1 MRLTH
6 CTVLA
11 LALATTS
18 LSATQRPAA
27 APPSAPGAPAAPS
40 QPVGQFQRRPP
51 MVTLTFSTTAWPDGG
66 VMPAT
71 HSQAG
76 RDVSPP
82 LTWGNVPDDTA
93 SFVII
98 AHDIDA
104 PVGNGTDDVLHW
116 MLWNIPK
123 ASRALPADLDRISQL
138 PDGTRQISG
147 TGPYYR
153 GPAAPAT
160 GAPHHYV
167 FDIYALDVVLN
178 VPAVGQSPAETRA
191 AVMAAM
197 AGHVRGKG
205 ALVGLYRHP

>member
-11 LALATTS
+11 MALASAS
-18 LSATQRPAA
+18 LSATQRPAT
-27 APPSAPGAPAAPS
+27 APPAAPGAPAAPA
-40 QPVGQFQRRPP
+40 QPGGQFQRRPP
-51 MVTLTFSTTAWPDGG
+51 MVTLTLSTTAWPDGG
-66 VMPAT
+66 VIPAP

-76 RDVSPP
+76 RDMSPA
-82 LTWGNVPDDTA
+82 LSWGNVPDDTV

-98 AHDIDA
+98 AHDVDA
-104 PVGNGTDDVLHW
+104 PVGSGTDDMLHW

-123 ASRALPADLDRISQL
+123 ASRALPAGLDRVSQL
-138 PDGTRQISG
+138 PDGTRQISA

-160 GAPHHYV
+160 GAPHHYL
-167 FDIYALDVVLN
+167 FEIYAVDSALN
-178 VPAVGQSPAETRA
+178 VPAVGLSPAETRA

-197 AGHVRGKG
+197 AGHVRGRG